1 MNGSSGKEGEPAA
14 GRLHGA
20 APGVSPDQSTPDPA
34 HPRASSFT
42 PDSLPPPALSVRRLS
57 KVYRVRA
64 APESRWISLLLPR
77 YISASRRLDHW
88 ALRDVSFDVPRG
100 RKLGLIGEN
109 GSGKSTLLK
118 IIAGLV
124 KPTSG
129 EVVIEGN
136 VLPLLELGAGFHPE
150 LSGWENVFLQ
160 GAVLGLSR
168 DQVRD
173 RLPEIVAF
181 AELADFMDTPVKYYS
196 AGMFVRLAFSVAIHC
211 NPDILLV
218 DEILSV
224 GDPAFQ
230 EKSFH
235 KMMEFVGGGRTLI
248 LVSHSLYAVREIC
261 DEALWLDEGRI
272 REHGP
277 ARDVIHSYIVWN
289 HERIKQFDTL
299 QREGTVCRLPAPSS
313 ASGCRIAAIRFS
325 DSTGAPCS
333 RALSGGPLQIEL
345 DCECEKDIADV
356 GCRIVWRSRHDTAI
370 LQLDS
375 LAQGQSLQ
383 LPRGASVLRIG
394 VEALAVRQATYD
406 LEAQLFHRPAGCAAA
421 LLAEARSRL
430 DVVNPDGAATNFF
443 LNVDWRFEL
452 AEGARQEEKIQGEK
466 KLSMPSASSMPS
478 IS

>member
-1 MNGSSGKEGEPAA
+1 MNY
-14 GRLHGA
+14 GA
-20 APGVSPDQSTPDPA
+20 IQ
-34 HPRASSFT
+34 
-42 PDSLPPPALSVRRLS
+42 
-57 KVYRVRA
+57 
-64 APESRWISLLLPR
+64 
-77 YISASRRLDHW
+77 
-88 ALRDVSFDVPRG
+88 ALRDVSFEVPRG

-129 EVVIEGN
+129 GVTIQGN

-168 DQVRD
+168 EQVRE

-272 REHGP
+272 REQGP

-289 HERIKQFDTL
+289 HERMKQFDS
-299 QREGTVCRLPAPSS
+299 RKIEDRVCRLPAPPTAPS
-313 ASGCRIAAIRFS
+313 CRIVAIRFL

-345 DCECEKDIADV
+345 DCACEEAIADA

-370 LQLDS
+370 LQFDS
-375 LAQGQSLQ
+375 LAQGRSLH

-394 VEALAVRQATYD
+394 VESLAVRQAAYD
-406 LEAQLFHRPAGCAAA
+406 VEAQLFYRPPGCAAA
-421 LLAEARSRL
+421 MLAEARSRL
-430 DVVNPDGAATNFF
+430 DVANPDGVATNYF
-443 LNVDWRFEL
+443 LNVDWRFEV
-452 AEGARQEEKIQGEK
+452 EETQDK
-466 KLSMPSASSMPS
+466 KLEARG
-478 IS
+478 